1 MSAGGQDMPGGK
13 TRDQWKRQQ
22 DEIERLERRI
32 DVLHEHDGTMCP
44 LCAMEREIERL
55 QAALKE
61 IAKYP
66 SIEGGLARD
75 TLEDKNDSL

>member
-22 DEIERLERRI
+22 DEIERL
-32 DVLHEHDGTMCP
+32 
-44 LCAMEREIERL
+44 

-66 SIEGGLARD
+66 SIEGSLARD